1 MAAADFLPQA
11 AEGVGVAGLF
21 LYLAR
26 TVLSSDRPLS
36 RGIKEIQKRLDAER
50 ERGDRQD
57 TEIDRIQ
64 AELRGER
71 EISAKLAAQFA
82 GCTQALS
89 DATQRA
95 ERFASENAELRAQ
108 LRLLRGGEQT

>member
-21 LYLAR
+21 LYLAK

-50 ERGDRQD
+50 ERNDQLD
-57 TEIDRIQ
+57 VEIGRLQ
-64 AELRGER
+64 GELRVER
-71 EISAKLAAQFA
+71 EISAKALAQLA
-82 GCTQALS
+82 GRTQAAD

-95 ERFASENAELRAQ
+95 ERFATENAELRAQ
-108 LRLLRGGEQT
+108 LRLMGGGGQ